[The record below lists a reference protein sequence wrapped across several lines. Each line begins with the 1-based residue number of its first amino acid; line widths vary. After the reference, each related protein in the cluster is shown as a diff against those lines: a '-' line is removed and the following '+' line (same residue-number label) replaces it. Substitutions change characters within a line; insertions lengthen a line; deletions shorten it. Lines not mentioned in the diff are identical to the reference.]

1 MNKLYVTGDDS
12 QIIVYYIDSIG
23 QWLEVPLNTYNYY
36 NDSEGDIE
44 IDAKLVCSHSND
56 DGTIAHAE
64 LDIFGQILAISESD
78 QKETITGNSM
88 QFCLHFGEGNEELVR
103 RIIDNLSDGGEI
115 LYPGP
120 VEWSPLLTDLIDKF
134 GVHWCIFV

>member
-1 MNKLYVTGDDS
+1 MSYSCDIINE
-12 QIIVYYIDSIG
+12 QIAWRGETHDIDRNSD
-23 QWLEVPLNTYNYY
+23 QAVPFYQNVF
-36 NDSEGDIE
+36 
-44 IDAKLVCSHSND
+44 DAKLVCSHSND

-134 GVHWCIFV
+134 GVRWCIFV